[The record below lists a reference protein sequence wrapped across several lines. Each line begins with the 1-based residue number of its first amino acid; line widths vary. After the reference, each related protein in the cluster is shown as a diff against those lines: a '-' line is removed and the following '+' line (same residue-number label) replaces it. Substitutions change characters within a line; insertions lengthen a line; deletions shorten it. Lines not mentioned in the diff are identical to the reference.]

1 MKSRETL
8 IRLRKFQ
15 VDEKRRRVAQIES
28 MVADFDRMAADLDR
42 EIATEQDRAG
52 IHDPTHF
59 AYPTYAKAAIGRR
72 DNLKRSAD
80 ELKGQL
86 EEARLALAEAFEEL
100 KKVELLDERDQ
111 MRERVAENARDQ
123 AEMDRIGTMRG
134 AARSASGIAP
144 LFAISSVI
152 SGRQRPRALADAY
165 CSRVRLHSREASRP
179 SSLEGQGAMPAM
191 LTRELVADGR
201 GRQGRPAAPSSTQW
215 QTGAKLRV
223 RRPAYLA
230 AKRPRRE
237 GDQETYLEDLAQCR
251 HRRSEGR
258 RTITWMVAIARNRAL
273 DVIRKSGFRSRTGRR
288 DGSGRA
294 ESPTRWR
301 GAEMTEA
308 ARRSG
313 CLGQLE

>member
-123 AEMDRIGTMRG
+123 AEMDRIGAMRG
-134 AARSASGIAP
+134 AADPDLDRSRSRRAQTSAE
-144 LFAISSVI
+144 FARSVPA
-152 SGRQRPRALADAY
+152 GRALLGTA
-165 CSRVRLHSREASRP
+165 
-179 SSLEGQGAMPAM
+179 
-191 LTRELVADGR
+191 VALPRDR
-201 GRQGRPAAPSSTQW
+201 GPVAFT
-215 QTGAKLRV
+215 
-223 RRPAYLA
+223 RRP
-230 AKRPRRE
+230 
-237 GDQETYLEDLAQCR
+237 G
-251 HRRSEGR
+251 HRS
-258 RTITWMVAIARNRAL
+258 V
-273 DVIRKSGFRSRTGRR
+273 
-288 DGSGRA
+288 
-294 ESPTRWR
+294 
-301 GAEMTEA
+301 GAWA
-308 ARRSG
+308 
-313 CLGQLE
+313 